1 MSIGRIA
8 RLYPQGAAKSAKI
21 FLLIYYFFQIFSI
34 NIMGRENNKLIGKKM
49 VKRFEDLTFTDDF
62 MFCKVMQNEGLC
74 KRLIEM
80 ILSDTI
86 GKITYISVQH
96 NINTYEQAK
105 SVRFDVL
112 VQTENGKFYDVE
124 MQVSNEKNIPKRMR
138 FYQAAID
145 ISFLDKGNFYNNLND
160 SFIIFICLFDVI
172 GKNKPVYTFENIC
185 LEDKNISLQDGTKK
199 VIINSEA
206 FKDTKDKE
214 LKEFLEY
221 LKTDKAKS
229 EFTRR
234 IEEMIQTIKQ
244 NEQAR
249 QEYRLMSTFEMDA
262 RYKGFSE
269 GLKQKS
275 IETAKLM
282 KNRGYPISEILLM
295 TGLPESEIEKL

>member
-1 MSIGRIA
+1 
-8 RLYPQGAAKSAKI
+8 
-21 FLLIYYFFQIFSI
+21 
-34 NIMGRENNKLIGKKM
+34 M

-62 MFCKVMQNEGLC
+62 MFCKVMQNPDLC

-80 ILSDTI
+80 ILADTI

-96 NINTYEQAK
+96 NINAYEQAK

-112 VQTENGKFYDVE
+112 IQTENGNFYDVE

-160 SFIIFICLFDVI
+160 SFIIFICTFDAI
-172 GKNKPVYTFENIC
+172 GKNKPIYTFENLCI
-185 LEDKNISLQDGTKK
+185 EDKNTPLQDGSRK
-199 VIINSEA
+199 VIINADA
-206 FKDTKDKE
+206 FNNAKNKA
-214 LKEFLEY
+214 LKGFLEY
-221 LKTDKAKS
+221 LKTGKTKS

-234 IEEMIQTIKQ
+234 IEEVIQTIKE

-269 GLKQKS
+269 GVKQ
-275 IETAKLM
+275 TAKLM
-282 KNRGYPISEILLM
+282 KKRGYPISEILLM
-295 TGLPESEIEKL
+295 TGLSESEIEKL

>member
-1 MSIGRIA
+1 
-8 RLYPQGAAKSAKI
+8 
-21 FLLIYYFFQIFSI
+21 
-34 NIMGRENNKLIGKKM
+34 M
-49 VKRFEDLTFTDDF
+49 VKRFEDLTLQDDF
-62 MFCKVMQNEGLC
+62 MFCKVMQNPDLC

-86 GKITYISVQH
+86 GKIAYISVQH

-112 VQTENGKFYDVE
+112 VQTENGKFYNVE
-124 MQVSNEKNIPKRMR
+124 MQVSNERNIPKRMR

-145 ISFLDKGNFYNNLND
+145 ISFLDKGNSYNDLND
-160 SFIIFICLFDVI
+160 SFIIFICTFDAI
-172 GKNKPVYTFENIC
+172 GKNKPIYTFENIC
-185 LEDKNISLQDGTKK
+185 IEDKNISLQDGTKK
-199 VIINSEA
+199 VIINAEA
-206 FKDTKDKE
+206 FNNTKNKA
-214 LKEFLEY
+214 LKEFLKY
-221 LKTDKAKS
+221 LNTGKVTNR
-229 EFTRR
+229 FTRE
-234 IEEMIQTIKQ
+234 IENMIQAIKN

-269 GLKQKS
+269 GVKQKS
-275 IETAKLM
+275 METAKLM

>member
-1 MSIGRIA
+1 
-8 RLYPQGAAKSAKI
+8 
-21 FLLIYYFFQIFSI
+21 
-34 NIMGRENNKLIGKKM
+34 M
-49 VKRFEDLTFTDDF
+49 VKRFEDLTLQDDF
-62 MFCKVMQNEGLC
+62 MFCKVMQNPDLC
-74 KRLIEM
+74 KGLIEM
-80 ILSDTI
+80 ILSATI
-86 GKITYISVQH
+86 GKIAYISVQH

-124 MQVSNEKNIPKRMR
+124 MQVSNEKNIPKRIR

-160 SFIIFICLFDVI
+160 SFIIFICTFDAI
-172 GKNKPVYTFENIC
+172 GKNRPVYTFENIC
-185 LEDKNISLQDGTKK
+185 LEDKNTPLQDGTKK
-199 VIINSEA
+199 VIINAEA
-206 FKDTKDKE
+206 FKDTENKE

-221 LKTDKAKS
+221 LKTGKTKS

-234 IEEMIQTIKQ
+234 IEEMIQTVKQ

-262 RYKGFSE
+262 RYKGIYE
-269 GLKQKS
+269 NKR
-275 IETAKLM
+275 ETAKLM
-282 KNRGYPISEILLM
+282 KLKNFDIALIKEI

>member
-1 MSIGRIA
+1 
-8 RLYPQGAAKSAKI
+8 
-21 FLLIYYFFQIFSI
+21 
-34 NIMGRENNKLIGKKM
+34 
-49 VKRFEDLTFTDDF
+49 
-62 MFCKVMQNEGLC
+62 MQNEGLC
-74 KRLIEM
+74 KALIEM

-86 GKITYISVQH
+86 GKIAYISVQH
-96 NINTYEQAK
+96 SISTYEQAK

-145 ISFLDKGNFYNNLND
+145 ISFLDKGNFYNDLND
-160 SFIIFICLFDVI
+160 SFIIFICTFDAI
-172 GKNKPVYTFENIC
+172 GKNKSVYTFENIC
-185 LEDKNISLQDGTKK
+185 IEDKNTSLQDGTKK
-199 VIINSEA
+199 IIINSEA
-206 FKDTKDKE
+206 FNSTENKE

-221 LKTDKAKS
+221 LKTGKTKS

-234 IEEMIQTIKQ
+234 IEAMIQTVKQ

-262 RYKGFSE
+262 IEKGIYC
-269 GLKQKS
+269 KA

-282 KNRGYPISEILLM
+282 KQKNFDIALIKEI
-295 TGLPESEIEKL
+295 TGLSESEIEKL

>member
-1 MSIGRIA
+1 
-8 RLYPQGAAKSAKI
+8 
-21 FLLIYYFFQIFSI
+21 
-34 NIMGRENNKLIGKKM
+34 M

-62 MFCKVMQNEGLC
+62 MFCKAMQNPDLC
-74 KRLIEM
+74 KGLIEM
-80 ILSDTI
+80 ILADTI
-86 GKITYISVQH
+86 GKITYISIQH
-96 NINTYEQAK
+96 NLKNYEQAK

-112 VQTENGKFYDVE
+112 LQTENGNFYDVE

-145 ISFLDKGNFYNNLND
+145 ISFLDKGNFYNDLND
-160 SFIIFICLFDVI
+160 SFIIFICTFDAI
-172 GKNKPVYTFENIC
+172 GKNKPVYTFENFC

-199 VIINSEA
+199 VIINADA

-221 LKTDKAKS
+221 LKTGKAKS

-234 IEEMIQTIKQ
+234 IEKMIQTIKQ

-262 RYKGFSE
+262 RDKGFSE
-269 GLKQKS
+269 GLKQ
-275 IETAKLM
+275 TAKNM
-282 KNRGYPISEILLM
+282 KMEKLDISLIKKI
-295 TGLPESEIEKL
+295 TGLSESEIEKL

>member
-1 MSIGRIA
+1 
-8 RLYPQGAAKSAKI
+8 
-21 FLLIYYFFQIFSI
+21 
-34 NIMGRENNKLIGKKM
+34 M
-49 VKRFEDLTFTDDF
+49 VKRFEDLTLQDDF

-74 KRLIEM
+74 KTLIEM

-96 NINTYEQAK
+96 NLKNYEQVK

-112 VQTENGKFYDVE
+112 VQTENGKFYDIE

-138 FYQAAID
+138 FYQSAID
-145 ISFLDKGNFYNNLND
+145 ISFLDKGNSYNNLND

-172 GKNKPVYTFENIC
+172 GKNRPVYTFENIC
-185 LEDKNISLQDGTKK
+185 LEDKNISLQDGTEK
-199 VIINSEA
+199 VIINAEA
-206 FKDTKDKE
+206 FDDTKDKE
-214 LKEFLEY
+214 LKGFLEY
-221 LKTDKAKS
+221 LNTGKAKS

-234 IEEMIQTIKQ
+234 IEEMIQTIKE

-262 RYKGFSE
+262 RYKGAYD
-269 GLKQKS
+269 KS

-282 KNRGYPISEILLM
+282 KKRGYPISEILLM
-295 TGLPESEIEKL
+295 TGLPEAEIEKL